1 MSACSDASQNKGA
14 PWKGALNFMHVT
26 KDSMQ
31 MTYSV
36 DVMGQKVFLDGY
48 YEITLKNTDEV
59 IFRLAVDELID
70 C

>member
-14 PWKGALNFMHVT
+14 SWKGALNFMHVT

-36 DVMGQKVFLDGY
+36 DVMGPLHQLSKSFALN
-48 YEITLKNTDEV
+48 LW
-59 IFRLAVDELID
+59 
-70 C
+70 